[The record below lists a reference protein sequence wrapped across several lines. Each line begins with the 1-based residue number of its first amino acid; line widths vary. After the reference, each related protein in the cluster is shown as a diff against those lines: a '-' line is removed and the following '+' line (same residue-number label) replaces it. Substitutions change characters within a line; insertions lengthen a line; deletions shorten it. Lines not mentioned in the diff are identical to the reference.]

1 MRPVAKK
8 VGAWQS
14 PMKITKRLIAS
25 IIMLA
30 LSVAFC
36 VWAVFAWF
44 SQNSRVDATGMQVEV
59 EVEDLKLEVELYSLA
74 YVTVKGTQRY
84 EITGELQG
92 NMPQYGSGQCT
103 AILVRMTAT
112 NSNATEDRTAALSVT
127 SNGGTT
133 FTQDT
138 DNNGTLLDSFS
149 GALSNAISFSGVSY
163 DGADATNTY
172 ALTGTPVS
180 FVGNRG
186 LSSKSTEVFLIDIT
200 IPAGQ
205 SVVRNYI
212 LDYDSDSLSAVY
224 DAILNDSNLNASPS
238 AVVNLQN
245 DLTICLGNTVGGTNI
260 STSDD
265 SNTEGACR
273 HKVTLNYNY
282 QVSSEDGTSSYLVE
296 TYEVINGEK
305 YTPPA
310 PEREGFTFGGWFMDS
325 ALSTQYTPRAI
336 TVNTTLYAK
345 WDDPS
350 NYVVTFNA
358 TFGSFDTGE
367 TITTNVESGERVQA
381 PEESPTITVNNV
393 VFGGWYS
400 DETWT
405 TVFNFDNPITANIT
419 LYARWLSTNT
429 TNEDFSDLYSAV
441 GDLTDRVADPSN
453 RYTLPRNYTS
463 KNIFTYYAG
472 VRFQTGSVNTQG
484 NDIAISLSNEDALM
498 YSITYEGTGASSS
511 GSSIELL
518 YATQSTGDNGNNI
531 YTADGAVPNSRA
543 PANGTMSSGTPFN
556 ITVNNLSSG
565 AYILDSS
572 NSNNITT
579 LSITEYTLYNPKN

>member
-186 LSSKSTEVFLIDIT
+186 LSSKSTEVFLTDIT

-245 DLTICLGNTVGGTNI
+245 DLTICLGNMVGGTNI
-260 STSDD
+260 STSAD

-273 HKVTLNYNY
+273 HTVTLNYNY
-282 QVSSEDGTSSYLVE
+282 QVSSEDGTSSDFVE
-296 TYEVINGEK
+296 TYEVINGET

-310 PEREGFTFGGWFMDS
+310 PEREGFTFGGWFMDI

-345 WDDPS
+345 WDEETVSVTEHIGFRAWDTSIDYS
-350 NYVVTFNA
+350 N
-358 TFGSFDTGE
+358 GE
-367 TITTNVESGERVQA
+367 TISANTSLSTVSTLINISCNDQLTYHGTFEPENTSDAGSNMPNIPNLNNDGGSTQASAGFKTTNSFGSDSPVFLFTAQA
-381 PEESPTITVNNV
+381 SMSLTVYFSLADNNYRGDREGAIQWNVNGSTTQSSNVSNRSTCVSITVTLGIGDV
-393 VFGGWYS
+393 L
-400 DETWT
+400 
-405 TVFNFDNPITANIT
+405 TVSATNS
-419 LYARWLSTNT
+419 STNQARLW
-429 TNEDFSDLYSAV
+429 FWGY
-441 GDLTDRVADPSN
+441 
-453 RYTLPRNYTS
+453 
-463 KNIFTYYAG
+463 
-472 VRFQTGSVNTQG
+472 
-484 NDIAISLSNEDALM
+484 DIAPV
-498 YSITYEGTGASSS
+498 
-511 GSSIELL
+511 
-518 YATQSTGDNGNNI
+518 STN
-531 YTADGAVPNSRA
+531 
-543 PANGTMSSGTPFN
+543 
-556 ITVNNLSSG
+556 
-565 AYILDSS
+565 
-572 NSNNITT
+572 
-579 LSITEYTLYNPKN
+579 

>member
-127 SNGGTT
+127 CNGGTT

-163 DGADATNTY
+163 DGADADATNTY

-186 LSSKSTEVFLIDIT
+186 LSSKSTEVFLTEIT

-273 HKVTLNYNY
+273 HTVTLNYNY
-282 QVSSEDGTSSYLVE
+282 QVSSEDGTSSDFVE
-296 TYEVINGEK
+296 TYEVINGET

-310 PEREGFTFGGWFMDS
+310 PEREGFTFGGWFTDS
-325 ALSTQYTPRAI
+325 TLSTQYTPRAI
-336 TVNTTLYAK
+336 TANTTLYAK
-345 WDDPS
+345 WDE
-350 NYVVTFNA
+350 VTTPATYTLTLNA
-358 TFGSFDTGE
+358 GNGTFASINRSELVIPEQVTVILADLEVPELDDYTFSGWSASSGGEAITDT
-367 TITTNVESGERVQA
+367 TITLKEDT
-381 PEESPTITVNNV
+381 
-393 VFGGWYS
+393 
-400 DETWT
+400 
-405 TVFNFDNPITANIT
+405 T
-419 LYARWLSTNT
+419 LYAVWT
-429 TNEDFSDLYSAV
+429 
-441 GDLTDRVADPSN
+441 
-453 RYTLPRNYTS
+453 RN
-463 KNIFTYYAG
+463 
-472 VRFQTGSVNTQG
+472 QTGDQIVESYRVSE
-484 NDIAISLSNEDALM
+484 NDSETVA
-498 YSITYEGTGASSS
+498 
-511 GSSIELL
+511 
-518 YATQSTGDNGNNI
+518 
-531 YTADGAVPNSRA
+531 
-543 PANGTMSSGTPFN
+543 ANGTIHNSDYVMVSSTVATARSDSGKNNYPTINGIQATYSYNTGGTNVSGNFAFTAKQN
-556 ITVNNLSSG
+556 ITISVYVNLSNASYG
-565 AYILDSS
+565 S
-572 NSNNITT
+572 NRAGDDITYMVGNTSNTT
-579 LSITEYTLYNPKN
+579 TSTNRNVGVIIQVELQEGETLTISESVSDCTLWFFGYDVVLT